1 MRLIAMLFAL
11 LMATV
16 ATVAAAAPVDLAV
29 NHYPFTKVK
38 ISLDGGR
45 LDHYQRLASAVGLD
59 YDRVYSY
66 REFSDAKR
74 KKDIGAAG
82 QYEFLLLSTGG
93 NSNNAEDDMRAMK
106 APLHWEMVYYR
117 NINMTII
124 HAVKNEGDSSS
135 VKLIKLER
143 GRVPDL
149 HLR

>member
-1 MRLIAMLFAL
+1 MRLIALLFAL
-11 LMATV
+11 LVSTGV
-16 ATVAAAAPVDLAV
+16 AAAPVDLAV
-29 NHYPFTKVK
+29 NHYSFTKVK
-38 ISLDGGR
+38 ISLDSDR
-45 LDHYQRLASAVGLD
+45 LDHYQQLASSVSLD
-59 YDRVYSY
+59 YDRVYGY
-66 REFSDAKR
+66 REFVDAKR

-93 NSNNAEDDMRAMK
+93 NSNNSEDDIRAMK

-124 HAVKNEGDSSS
+124 HAVKNEGETSS